1 MSDKINKVLNS
12 QSLLQIISRLS
23 RRQAKQIDEIVDTLG
38 AEQM

>member
-1 MSDKINKVLNS
+1 MLDKINKVLNS
-12 QSLLQIISRLS
+12 HALLQIIS